1 MTIARQNINLPEM
14 DEAGLIVD
22 PAQWSEATANIIAE
36 QLKVAPLTD
45 NHWLVIYSLRDYYKK
60 FGVAPAMNSVCHRL
74 GKEKFWVHDLF
85 QSCLNAWRI
94 AGLPDPG
101 EEAKS
106 YLNDM

>member
-1 MTIARQNINLPEM
+1 MSAVSQNTNLPEM

-22 PAQWSEATANIIAE
+22 PAQWTEETASTIAE

-45 NHWLVIYSLRDYYKK
+45 DHWLVIYSLRDYYKK
-60 FGVAPAMNSVCHRL
+60 FGVAPAMNSVCHHL

-94 AGLPDPG
+94 AGLPNPG

-106 YLNDM
+106 YLSDM